1 MNSSPGECSDHS
13 SGSSTPCQVNAYL
26 VRAFTSWLHP
36 PARKHT
42 SSWVDHLITNWNSA
56 GWVKHE
62 PQKAK
67 PQQIRALLNPFQA
80 PEPFRPTRPWR
91 GYPQKG
97 VGWKQTPWPNKET
110 RAACVPHGGAKL
122 RSVEASGARKYRHCL
137 SDTDSLIDLSW
148 AEDSMQPLLF
158 TLSALYQS
166 LLDAVAG

>member
-1 MNSSPGECSDHS
+1 MLIWSELSLHD
-13 SGSSTPCQVNAYL
+13 STLQPEN
-26 VRAFTSWLHP
+26 THP
-36 PARKHT
+36 
-42 SSWVDHLITNWNSA
+42 VELITWSLIEIAWNSA

-97 VGWKQTPWPNKET
+97 VGWKQTPWPNKKT

-137 SDTDSLIDLSW
+137 SDTDSLIEWFELGRGFNATALVHIVCSL
-148 AEDSMQPLLF
+148 PIPIRC
-158 TLSALYQS
+158 SAWLI
-166 LLDAVAG
+166 AAG